1 MTRTWRRRLVAAL
14 FICNAGAAQAA
25 TDSARPC
32 EREMARAAQQH
43 GIPLGILYAV
53 GLTETGRRGALYP
66 YALGADGQTVFA
78 KDMSDAIAN
87 FEAMR
92 AKGIKLIDLGC
103 MQINHYYHGDKFA
116 SVQAMFDPAKNVEY
130 AARFL
135 KELKQREEAG
145 QWRWPATM
153 RAPTTN
159 PRRSAMSATS
169 SPISS
174 RAASARGPTR
184 RARSVSRKRPDNMK
198 LCMVPYHQPRAS
210 KSPHC
215 NCNLPKEPNS

>member
-1 MTRTWRRRLVAAL
+1 
-14 FICNAGAAQAA
+14 
-25 TDSARPC
+25 
-32 EREMARAAQQH
+32 MARASQQH

-78 KDMSDAIAN
+78 KDMNDAIAN

-103 MQINHYYHGDKFA
+103 MQINHYYHGDKFT

-135 KELKQREEAG
+135 TALKARERTWTVAIARYNAG
-145 QWRWPATM
+145 PNNNPAQKRYVCSMIKNMVASGFASWT
-153 RAPTTN
+153 RNARDFCAAETKGHG
-159 PRRSAMSATS
+159 
-169 SPISS
+169 SP
-174 RAASARGPTR
+174 
-184 RARSVSRKRPDNMK
+184 
-198 LCMVPYHQPRAS
+198 
-210 KSPHC
+210 
-215 NCNLPKEPNS
+215 